1 MAGKICS
8 GCAAPMVR
16 EGNYFKCTYCPNVT
30 PADVID
36 DINAVARANAW
47 ESLRKSDFER
57 ATELFEEIILKD
69 KKDYESFW
77 GLALAKASVV
87 YVIDAEKDRKVPTLN
102 NVSEDSFLQDKNVKT
117 AIGLAP
123 KEIAESYKMQAEYID
138 KVRLE
143 WLEMAS
149 KEPPYDVFI
158 SFKDSD
164 RENGIERTSDS
175 VSAQDL
181 YQMLTDEGYR
191 VFYSRVS
198 LRGKVAEQYEP
209 YIYNAIKTA
218 KVMLVYG
225 EKAEYFNAPWIK
237 NEWVRFK
244 KRVEKGEKHKN
255 ALVTVFKGVDP
266 YAIPTALTG
275 GKQGIDYS
283 NPVNVPILLNHIKM
297 VVNAAK
303 RTKQL
308 DKVEIQGGQMGKKKS
323 EIATEHLQTKEL
335 GSGFVIETSI
345 SEKQQLGL
353 VKTYIQEKYWDGA
366 ERVVS
371 ELIENNPNLGEA
383 LWYNYLIHY
392 NACSVDDLVNDAKY
406 FQKRDFDLI
415 AYVLACAEE
424 NFAKELLP
432 QLYELAYNVTERAC
446 LELLKIILP
455 YNFADRK
462 DCIDTLFDKAIEEDW
477 ASLFNAL
484 IPTLDPAEVDK
495 YIKLHLTMAKS
506 SKVYTISCAQKV
518 LEVDEGNLE
527 ALDFLYKRELLHE
540 HLDAATSYFESYLK
554 YSKDVKKE
562 LLATF
567 EYLSKNVN
575 NDATS
580 QFALQSL
587 KYCNG
592 DFSHYKAPV
601 VNMAFSMI
609 NKGWFNQAKEVLE
622 VINSQDQSDANVFWG
637 LCLIKAGAKTEQELV
652 TANVSIFE
660 APEFDKYLTLVDS
673 ARRHECINLKHQRD
687 AYLEQKRLDEYKQ
700 EQERKQRER
709 QQAQQREKDRL
720 EWQWR
725 EKERNKKKAI
735 FGVKIGFFVLA
746 ILFALAGGMLLLY
759 IDDIIDLGELGFFI
773 DTLLNDGGYEIALG
787 GMLLGSAGIF
797 GALSAIVFEW
807 WEFDMKPP
815 ARVIVGF
822 VIGLITN
829 IIMIVIGIVAFVRL
843 LIAGWDD

>member
-1 MAGKICS
+1 MAGKFCS
-8 GCAAPMVR
+8 GCGAPMVR

-87 YVIDAEKDRKVPTLN
+87 YVIDAEKDKKVPTLN

-392 NACSVDDLVNDAKY
+392 KACSVDDLVDDAKY

-432 QLYELAYNVTERAC
+432 QLYDLASEVNEKVSKELMNV
-446 LELLKIILP
+446 ILP
-455 YNFADRK
+455 YNFEGRRAG
-462 DCIDTLFDKAIEEDW
+462 IDKMFKKAIGE
-477 ASLFNAL
+477 SSILLFNLL
-484 IPTLDPAEVDK
+484 ISTLEPTEVDR
-495 YIKLHLTMAKS
+495 YISLNMKMAK
-506 SKVYTISCAQKV
+506 KTGIFGFAKKV
-518 LEVDEGNLE
+518 LEVDEGNLDALEYLFKKDLENGQLSE
-527 ALDFLYKRELLHE
+527 A
-540 HLDAATSYFESYLK
+540 TQYFESYLK

-687 AYLEQKRLDEYKQ
+687 AYLEKLRLE
-700 EQERKQRER
+700 EIAR
-709 QQAQQREKDRL
+709 QQAEFKRKKKAQEEAAAAERQREYRN
-720 EWQWR
+720 R
-725 EKERNKKKAI
+725 EDNKKKLIHAL
-735 FGVKIGFFVLA
+735 KIAGF
-746 ILFALAGGMLLLY
+746 ILLY
-759 IDDIIDLGELGFFI
+759 V
-773 DTLLNDGGYEIALG
+773 ALG
-787 GMLLGSAGIF
+787 VTIYFLANGEAYDYLYEAGIEF
-797 GALSAIVFEW
+797 ETIMAYPILAVCCGLGALTVFVFGW
-807 WEFDMKPP
+807 WEDEMN
-815 ARVIVGF
+815 GF
-822 VIGLITN
+822 VRAICGAVLGLFIN
-829 IIMIVIGIVAFVRL
+829 IIMLVMSIVAFFML
-843 LIAGWDD
+843 LIRGWDYY